1 MYWELLRGATHKPE
15 LSRRLVEVVER
26 ALLEA
31 RVESVLVLQYMVSVA
46 PVRQAVPEVLYT
58 RVGLLDTHRVLLK
71 VDHIP
76 KHRL

>member
-1 MYWELLRGATHKPE
+1 MVAQ
-15 LSRRLVEVVER
+15 
-26 ALLEA
+26 ALLGV
-31 RVESVLVLQYMVSVA
+31 RVELEQVLQYMVLVV

-58 RVGLLDTHRVLLK
+58 RVGLSDTPQVLLR